1 LAWAG
6 DCVPDSQKGLLG
18 GLMALAP
25 AMGAL
30 SGFIVTWEQLAA
42 VEHRLLWVAACT
54 FLCVAPVLLFGQPRP
69 LTMPESAGY
78 AQQSAIPAMNVV
90 TRMWLARLLVQIA
103 EAALFA
109 FLLLWFRSIDPSFA
123 ENMVARIFAAVLGGA
138 VLLALWFGDWSDRHK
153 SPSSRSC

>member
-1 LAWAG
+1 
-6 DCVPDSQKGLLG
+6 
-18 GLMALAP
+18 
-25 AMGAL
+25 
-30 SGFIVTWEQLAA
+30 
-42 VEHRLLWVAACT
+42 
-54 FLCVAPVLLFGQPRP
+54 
-69 LTMPESAGY
+69 
-78 AQQSAIPAMNVV
+78 
-90 TRMWLARLLVQIA
+90 LVQIA